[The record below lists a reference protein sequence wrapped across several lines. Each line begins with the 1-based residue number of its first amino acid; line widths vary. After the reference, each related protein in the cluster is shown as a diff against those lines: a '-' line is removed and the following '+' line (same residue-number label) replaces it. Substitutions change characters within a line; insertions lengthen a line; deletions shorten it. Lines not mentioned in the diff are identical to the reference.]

1 MLRVEF
7 NHDGDHAL
15 IVRLSGRLVGA
26 YAEGARIALAQ
37 SELPPSIVVDLC
49 DVCFVDLFGEQ
60 VLLWLGQLGAGF
72 IADNVYTRGVC
83 ENLHLRILEK
93 PHEFVSGTDTKVLP

>member
-7 NHDGDHAL
+7 NRGDHGL
-15 IVRLSGRLVGA
+15 IVQLSGRLVGA
-26 YAEGARIALAQ
+26 YAEGARIALSQ

-49 DVCFVDLFGEQ
+49 EMSFVDSFGEQ
-60 VLLWLGQLGAGF
+60 VLLWLARRGARF

-83 ENLHLRILEK
+83 EHLQLRISEK
-93 PHEFVSGTDTKVLP
+93 PHGFVPGADTKVLP